1 MYLAGWTPQALR
13 SGWGSIT
20 LWGSPGKW
28 AKQMFVLSWGSP
40 GWGVKAWHCP
50 GFGQDRVNFH
60 RTPARGTAGGMG
72 ADPTR
77 PNRARCSIPCDV
89 TRGSDGGAVRQ
100 SLSHGFPRGERC
112 GSHCHTGCR
121 GGSGAAVTVTRGA
134 DGGSGAAVTRSW
146 LGSAGPGPESRSV
159 MRVCVL
165 FSPYLYRCC
174 CCSLCLLF
182 C

>member
-1 MYLAGWTPQALR
+1 
-13 SGWGSIT
+13 
-20 LWGSPGKW
+20 
-28 AKQMFVLSWGSP
+28 MFVLSWGSP

-89 TRGSDGGAVRQ
+89 TRGSDGG
-100 SLSHGFPRGERC
+100 G
-112 GSHCHTGCR
+112 
-121 GGSGAAVTVTRGA
+121 GAAVTVTRGA

-182 C
+182 CQTALIPTHLFLPILFHSPPHPGGGRGGRVALLLPAAAEPEHHVPSLK